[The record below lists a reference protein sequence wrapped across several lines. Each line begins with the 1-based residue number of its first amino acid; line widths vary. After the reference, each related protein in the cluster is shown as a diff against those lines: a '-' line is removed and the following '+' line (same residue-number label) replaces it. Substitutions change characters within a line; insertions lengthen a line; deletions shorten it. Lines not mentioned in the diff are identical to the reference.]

1 MHKRFLEILKQDG
14 AGKSIEEHSEE
25 CEGAVVDAVVAREV
39 STQAEFEDLQEQ
51 QTDIAEEQSGARE
64 AFQTVGGDDAAARA
78 AASKQE
84 AIAEMQEAAERYVR
98 VKTSAMLLQWAIDRY
113 RREKQTPLLKRAGE
127 LFKIITH
134 DSFSS
139 IQVAFDGQDNAHLT
153 GVLPGGSIVLVSGMS
168 TGTANELYLALRLAS
183 IQDHLERAEA
193 LPFVADDLFVNFDD
207 ERAAAAFTLLG
218 ELSQA
223 TQVLFFTHYQHLVD
237 IARQSLGASVS
248 MVVLTDKEASAG

>member
-1 MHKRFLEILKQDG
+1 M
-14 AGKSIEEHSEE
+14 
-25 CEGAVVDAVVAREV
+25 DAVVAREV

-64 AFQTVGGDDAAARA
+64 AFQTIGGDDAAARA

>member
-1 MHKRFLEILKQDG
+1 M
-14 AGKSIEEHSEE
+14 
-25 CEGAVVDAVVAREV
+25 DAVVAREV

-134 DSFSS
+134 DRFSS
-139 IQVAFDGQDNAHLT
+139 LQVPFDDQDNAHLT
-153 GVLPGGSIVLVSGMS
+153 GVRPGGSIVLVPAMS
-168 TGTANELYLALRLAS
+168 TGTADQVYLALRLAS

-193 LPFVADDLFVNFDD
+193 PAFVADDLFVNFDD

-223 TQVLFFTHYQHLVD
+223 TRVLFFTHHQHLVD